1 MQVNLEKVAGRA
13 GRPSAAGRRR
23 PGPARFRF
31 RLGQRS
37 LTALVA
43 DAVTGS
49 RGPLFT
55 AGRRSNT
62 VKPEPEGEPQ
72 RASGPRKWALG
83 RALRRCPPGAV
94 PPRQEL
100 REPVPLCSPPLRRGK
115 QGSVWNPGLRA
126 TAAGLCSAAA
136 LAQRRPRSGAVP
148 GRARL
153 LTCAPQVRIEF
164 KATPEDEHAAS
175 VPECRPESRAR
186 RGLWR
191 TLQDFEAQGAGR
203 GGAHSRQQQP
213 RRSPPLF
220 SDTSPVET
228 GSLGDR
234 VCPQGHSSVLLAPAD
249 QQRHVPEGRGTAE
262 QSPGRAQQPQEGTAA
277 SRDSL
282 PCRLPGAG
290 AWSPTA
296 GPSKGR
302 APPGRFS
309 M

>member
-164 KATPEDEHAAS
+164 KATPEDGLAS
-175 VPECRPESRAR
+175 VALAGTIRGAWTVRVWQARRTCSRAQR
-186 RGLWR
+186 FLEEEKESLL
-191 TLQDFEAQGAGR
+191 THD
-203 GGAHSRQQQP
+203 
-213 RRSPPLF
+213 
-220 SDTSPVET
+220 
-228 GSLGDR
+228 GSLDI
-234 VCPQGHSSVLLAPAD
+234 SVALSGFL
-249 QQRHVPEGRGTAE
+249 
-262 QSPGRAQQPQEGTAA
+262 
-277 SRDSL
+277 
-282 PCRLPGAG
+282 C
-290 AWSPTA
+290 
-296 GPSKGR
+296 
-302 APPGRFS
+302 
-309 M
+309 

>member
-1 MQVNLEKVAGRA
+1 MARPPAISMHRARGASVPSRRRIRRPGSARRAAAGLTLSPRLPARRRPLCSGPAPPGCPQARRPPDGRALQVRARVARPPGGPGMQVNLEKVAGRA

-62 VKPEPEGEPQ
+62 AKPEPEGEPQ

-126 TAAGLCSAAA
+126 AAAGLCSAAA

-164 KATPEDEHAAS
+164 KATPEDGLAS
-175 VPECRPESRAR
+175 VALAGTVRGAWTVRVWQARRTCSRA
-186 RGLWR
+186 
-191 TLQDFEAQGAGR
+191 
-203 GGAHSRQQQP
+203 
-213 RRSPPLF
+213 
-220 SDTSPVET
+220 
-228 GSLGDR
+228 
-234 VCPQGHSSVLLAPAD
+234 
-249 QQRHVPEGRGTAE
+249 QRFLEEEKV
-262 QSPGRAQQPQEGTAA
+262 S
-277 SRDSL
+277 
-282 PCRLPGAG
+282 
-290 AWSPTA
+290 
-296 GPSKGR
+296 
-302 APPGRFS
+302 
-309 M
+309 